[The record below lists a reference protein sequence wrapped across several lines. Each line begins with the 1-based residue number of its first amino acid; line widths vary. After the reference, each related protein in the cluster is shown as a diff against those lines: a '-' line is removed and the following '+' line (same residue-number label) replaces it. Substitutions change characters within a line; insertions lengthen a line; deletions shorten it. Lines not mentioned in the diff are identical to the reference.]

1 MVEFTETVTR
11 IIDCP
16 ACGSGSVIKAGPR
29 NGQQRYKCKEC
40 NKKFR
45 VNGTAEGR
53 RYDVEVIGA
62 VIRAYY
68 AGMSYK
74 QIAELMEDFLGIDEP
89 SKDTLY
95 QWVSDYTDAAIYTLR
110 DVKATTSDHW
120 VADEMYVK
128 VGGITAYQW
137 NIMDRRTRFML
148 ASHLSAEKTG
158 KEATIALKKALARA
172 DRPPS
177 KITTDSNRS
186 YDIPIKALFPNAE
199 HIHSQGIESP
209 INNNRIERLN
219 GTYRSRDKVLRGM
232 DSMASAQQF
241 LDGLTVQYNY
251 FRDHE
256 ALKGRKPYEAARI
269 DAPFKEWADVVRA
282 GVKAPPSWC
291 KKVTQRGTAKV
302 PRAQAE
308 RAIKLAEDKKAKG
321 KGRGRPRAPKAVLP
335 DTPGAHVNR
344 QLNLIPPKVMRSL
357 RPQPP
362 SRSKRK

>member
-1 MVEFTETVTR
+1 MAEFTFTGTYSV
-11 IIDCP
+11 DCP
-16 ACGSGSVIKAGPR
+16 SCGSGLVIKAGPR
-29 NGQQRYKCKEC
+29 DGQQRYKCKEC
-40 NKKFR
+40 GKKFR
-45 VNGTAEGR
+45 ANGTAEGR
-53 RYDVEVIGA
+53 SYDAEVIGA

-74 QIAELMEDFLGIDEP
+74 QIAELMEDFLGINEP

-137 NIMDRRTRFML
+137 NIMDRRTRFLL

-158 KEATIALKKALARA
+158 MEATIALKKALARA

-177 KITTDSNRS
+177 KITTDSNPS
-186 YDIPIKALFPNAE
+186 YDIPIKVLFPNAE

-232 DSMASAQQF
+232 DSMDSAQQF
-241 LDGLTVQYNY
+241 LDGYTVQYNY

-256 ALKGRKPYEAARI
+256 ALKGRKPYEAAKI

-282 GVKAPPSWC
+282 DIEVPQSWC
-291 KKVTQRGTAKV
+291 KKVTKRGTAKV
-302 PRAQAE
+302 PRKQAE
-308 RAIKLAEDKKAKG
+308 RAIERAEEKRAKAG
-321 KGRGRPRAPKAVLP
+321 AGRGHPRRCCRILL
-335 DTPGAHVNR
+335 AHTSTN
-344 QLNLIPPKVMRSL
+344 NLR
-357 RPQPP
+357 
-362 SRSKRK
+362 